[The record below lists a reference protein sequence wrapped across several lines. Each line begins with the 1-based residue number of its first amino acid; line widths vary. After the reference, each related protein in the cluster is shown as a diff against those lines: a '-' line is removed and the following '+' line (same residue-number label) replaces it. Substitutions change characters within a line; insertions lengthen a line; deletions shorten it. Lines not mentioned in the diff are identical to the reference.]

1 MPPGALNLLV
11 FREDRCCV
19 SGRALKSA
27 VEREIA
33 GLTRM
38 SSADQVLHALL
49 RAGELECG
57 VNDSDLVPVGPY
69 ESLTDRLAAAL
80 VSRSAV
86 PDDGALYSSVAA
98 AAIPDHIAISRPEGF
113 AYYAID

>member
-19 SGRALKSA
+19 SGRAVKWA
-27 VEREIA
+27 VERSIA
-33 GLTRM
+33 GLALT

-49 RAGELECG
+49 RTGELECAIS
-57 VNDSDLVPVGPY
+57 DSDSVPVGPY

-80 VSRSAV
+80 VN
-86 PDDGALYSSVAA
+86 GALVPAA
-98 AAIPDHIAISRPEGF
+98 GALSAFAAGA
-113 AYYAID
+113 A

>member
-38 SSADQVLHALL
+38 SSAEQVLHALL

-57 VNDSDLVPVGPY
+57 VSDSDSVPVGPY
-69 ESLTDRLAAAL
+69 ESLTDRLSAAL
-80 VSRSAV
+80 VSAACILDACSLSA
-86 PDDGALYSSVAA
+86 SAA
-98 AAIPDHIAISRPEGF
+98 AVAIPDQI
-113 AYYAID
+113 